1 MALVPFV
8 WAGYYRRLFELA
20 CDVEAAADAL
30 HTLITS
36 CERAGETA
44 RLIGEIERKAD
55 ALTDE
60 LLSHV
65 ERRSLA
71 HPRDELRTVARAL
84 DDVIDAIEAA
94 ADAFDLYGIAQPTGP
109 AMELIELAADCAAR
123 VPEVVAVLRD
133 SHRRVQR
140 LAALRPL
147 RAEITRLENLSDK
160 VHREATG
167 ALFRQDDATLMLKW
181 KQIYDSLEQI
191 SDRCD
196 DVGDAVQLAALR
208 HA

>member
-8 WAGYYRRLFELA
+8 WAGYYRQLFELA

-30 HTLITS
+30 RTLASS

-44 RLIGEIERKAD
+44 RLIEEIERKAD
-55 ALTDE
+55 ALTDK

-94 ADAFDLYGIAQPTGP
+94 ADAFDLYDITQPTGP
-109 AMELIELAADCAAR
+109 AMELIELAADCAAQ
-123 VPEVVAVLRD
+123 VPKVVAVLRD
-133 SHRRVQR
+133 SHWRVQR

-167 ALFRQDDATLMLKW
+167 ALFRQDDVTLMLKW